1 MNKREASR
9 AEGYNNLNLY
19 VDNIV
24 NYELNNNDVNKLIIP
39 VNNDINFKY
48 NSFNICIGK
57 QSTGKTTSVLK
68 ELIKLSL
75 TPEIENFH
83 LIIYVSNNDSDETFN
98 KLKDY
103 INIPIVKLNYD
114 NLDKTFEK
122 FIKLKDLYNSII
134 DGKKEANEET
144 LEILKHNLFIKDF
157 KQKRLHTIILMDDAA
172 FVFKKDSSPWFKW
185 LCQLRH
191 LNCIVFCCIQIWKSI
206 NPSLKSQI
214 TSIYL
219 FGGYSRQQL
228 NYIYQQICLD
238 MKFEEFYKAYT
249 SLSKNKPMIIDMISG
264 EII

>member
-1 MNKREASR
+1 MS
-9 AEGYNNLNLY
+9 LNEY
-19 VDNIV
+19 VDNIL
-24 NYELNNNDVNKLIIP
+24 NYELNNISSENVNKLITNI
-39 VNNDINFKY
+39 NNEVSFKY

-75 TPEIENFH
+75 TKEAYNFH

-103 INIPIVKLNYD
+103 IKIPIVKLTYD
-114 NLDKTFEK
+114 KLDKTFEQ
-122 FIKLKDLYNSII
+122 FIKLKDLYNSIV
-134 DGKKEANEET
+134 DGKHSPTQKEIELLRN
-144 LEILKHNLFIKDF
+144 NLIINDF
-157 KQKRLHTIILMDDAA
+157 SKKRLHTIILMDDAA
-172 FVFKKDSSPWFKW
+172 FVLKRETSPWFKW

-191 LNCIVFCCIQIWKSI
+191 LNCTVFLCIQIWKSI

-238 MKFEEFYKAYT
+238 MKFEEFYDIYT
-249 SLSKNKPMIIDMISG
+249 KLGKNKCLIIDMISG
-264 EII
+264 TLRPN